1 MIESIKSR
9 FVLIII
15 LTLSAIYAFLPNLI
29 DTSKHSY
36 LPQKKINYGLDIQG
50 GLHLVMGV
58 DIDGVLRESTGR
70 LATTLSDFLQK
81 EGKPAAS
88 VDSKYD
94 SSKDKG
100 AKYSLDVT
108 LKQAAD
114 KEAVIK
120 LLQTS
125 YPNLQILDQTDSVL
139 TYIYTTIYLSDLS
152 TRTLDQAIET
162 IRNRIDEFGVAEPS
176 ITAQGS
182 DRILVQ
188 LPGIEDASKAKDLI
202 NRTAK
207 LEFMMVENPQIDL
220 NAIVEDAEK
229 AGNFS
234 LKTLSYSNYVRQLN
248 ESIQSKI
255 PKGTMILFA
264 KSQNAEN
271 LETAKTPYL
280 LKTDTDLGGDSLKD
294 AFVSYDEYNTPIV
307 SLSFNPVGAA
317 RFGDLTGD
325 NIGKQMAI
333 VLDQTVYSAP
343 VIQSRI
349 AGGSAQITMGGT
361 RDAQNN
367 IDEAKSIAV
376 ALRAGALPARLEQLE
391 ERTIGP
397 SLGAD
402 SIAAGKKACLIAAL
416 LIVAFM
422 IVYYKGCGVIAVM
435 ALALNMFFTLCLLSM
450 LGATLTLP
458 GIAGMALTL
467 GTAIDANVIIFER
480 IKEELAKGA
489 SFRKAIAD
497 GFQHAFSSIFDSNIT
512 TAITCFVLIYYGS
525 GPVRGFAVTL
535 LIGLTTSMFTAIFVS
550 RAVMDLLTVKFGF
563 KKLSI

>member
-1 MIESIKSR
+1 MESIKSR
-9 FVLIII
+9 FVLIIL
-15 LTLSAIYAFLPNLI
+15 LTVSAVYAFLPNLM

-58 DIDGVLRESTGR
+58 DIDGVLREATGR

-81 EGKPAAS
+81 EGKPVAS

-94 SSKDKG
+94 ATKDKG
-100 AKYSLDVT
+100 ARYTLEVN
-108 LKQAAD
+108 LKQAGD
-114 KEAVIK
+114 KEAVTK

-125 YPNLQILDQTDSVL
+125 YPNLQVLDQTETQM
-139 TYIYTTIYLSDLS
+139 TYIYTTLYLADLS

-188 LPGIEDASKAKDLI
+188 LPGIEDATKAKDLI

-207 LEFMMVENPQIDL
+207 LEFMMVENPSMDL
-220 NAIVEDAEK
+220 NALVDETEK

-248 ESIQSKI
+248 DSIQAKI
-255 PKGTMILFA
+255 PKGTMVLFG
-264 KSQNAEN
+264 KSQSAEN
-271 LETAKTPYL
+271 LEVAKTPYL
-280 LKTDTDLGGDSLKD
+280 VRTDTNLGGDSLKD
-294 AFVSYDEYNTPIV
+294 AFVSYDQYNTPIV
-307 SLSFNPVGAA
+307 SLSFNPAGAA

-349 AGGSAQITMGGT
+349 AGGSAQITMGGS
-361 RDAQNN
+361 RDLQKT

-402 SIAAGKKACLIAAL
+402 SIAAGKKASLVAAL

-422 IVYYKGCGVIAVM
+422 IVYYKTCGVIAVL
-435 ALALNMFFTLCLLSM
+435 ALALNMFFTLCLLSL

-489 SFRKAIAD
+489 SFRKAISD

-550 RAVMDLLTVKFGF
+550 RAVMDLLTVKFGL